1 MRTEGKGKEDK
12 IKKSLS
18 KKPVIKIII
27 LIFVFTIAIP
37 IVINESYKHRVIY
50 VTKWDAS
57 DVLGYYGTLLATT
70 TTVVALVGTIQF
82 TRKQIQHDQFLE
94 ENRTKWEKVESIIIQ
109 ALVDISPLKIKSAY
123 EIDISNIDMDVD
135 KPYSSLIVNY
145 TIILR
150 LQSYATTAKTS
161 LDMISCYISPVEH
174 EQITDYVRELH
185 SAINQ
190 FCAIEYE
197 LEMQYI
203 NMQMIR
209 TTNNGKI
216 PNDLLLICY
225 SQISKIQKKIPIAH
239 DETYQQ
245 LLNMKREVFSRI
257 YAELEVEANQIL
269 RFWQKRG

>member
-1 MRTEGKGKEDK
+1 M
-12 IKKSLS
+12 KK
-18 KKPVIKIII
+18 VAIVIII
-27 LIFVFTIAIP
+27 VLGTPFFLIGIP
-37 IVINESYKHRVIY
+37 LIINMSYKCGTVII
-50 VTKWDAS
+50 TTEWDAS
-57 DVLGYYGTLLATT
+57 DVLAYYGTLLATT

-94 ENRTKWEKVESIIIQ
+94 ENRTKWEKVESIITQ

-123 EIDISNIDMDVD
+123 EIDIGNIDMDVD
-135 KPYSSLIVNY
+135 KPYSSFIVNY

-161 LDMISCYISPVEH
+161 LDMISCYISPVER
-174 EQITDYVRELH
+174 EQIADYVKELH
-185 SAINQ
+185 NAINQ

-197 LEMQYI
+197 LEKLYKD
-203 NMQMIR
+203 MQMFGMI
-209 TTNNGKI
+209 NNGKI
-216 PNDLLLICY
+216 PDDLLLIC
-225 SQISKIQKKIPIAH
+225 SNQIYEIQKKIPIAH
-239 DETYQQ
+239 EETYQR